1 VTSGPPL
8 PEKKPRGT
16 RTGFTT
22 GACAAAAAKAA
33 TRLLVRGEQLL
44 TEIETTLP
52 NRQVVTFALKRCET
66 NGTQA
71 TCSII
76 KDAGDDPDCT
86 HGAELTATV
95 VLRGEPGVELRG
107 GDGVAT
113 VTKPG
118 LGLELGAPAIN
129 PVPRK
134 NITDMVLEELRG
146 TAHAGAVV
154 TIAVPGGEEMAKETL
169 NARLGLIGGIS
180 ILGTTGI
187 VKPYS
192 TAAYK
197 ASVVQAI
204 DVARNRG
211 LDELVLTTGGK
222 SEAYAMKL
230 HPRLPEEAFIQ
241 VGDFIGVGVKHCARR
256 GARRAIVVGMMGK
269 LSKMANGKMQTH
281 AAGSEVNMELL
292 AELARELG
300 ALPPLQEE
308 IAKAN
313 TARHVLELCTQ
324 NGLVGITSLVCKR
337 VSDNCRAHAGGQIDV
352 QAQLVDFNGALV
364 GAYPENVSVA
374 NEVSPSKVT
383 Q

>member
-1 VTSGPPL
+1 V
-8 PEKKPRGT
+8 EAKKRGT

-33 TRLLVRGEQLL
+33 TRVLVHGQSLAD
-44 TEIETTLP
+44 IETTLP
-52 NRQVVTFALKRCET
+52 NRDRVTFVLKRCDVD
-66 NGTQA
+66 GARA

-86 HGAELTATV
+86 HGAELVATV
-95 VLRGEPGVELRG
+95 ELRAEAGVELRG

-118 LGLELGAPAIN
+118 LGLEVGGPAIN
-129 PVPRK
+129 PIPRR
-134 NITDMVLEELRG
+134 NIIEMVAEELDGRG
-146 TAHAGAVV
+146 AIV
-154 TIAVPGGEEMAKETL
+154 TIAVPGGVEMAKQTL
-169 NARLGLIGGIS
+169 NARLGLVGGIS

-204 DVARNRG
+204 DVAQNRG
-211 LDELVLTTGGK
+211 IDRLVLTTGGK
-222 SEAYAMKL
+222 SEAYAMQL
-230 HPRLPEEAFIQ
+230 YPELPEEAFIQ
-241 VGDFIGVGVKHCARR
+241 VGDFIGTGIKHCARR
-256 GARRAIVVGMMGK
+256 GVRRAIVVGMMGK

-292 AELARELG
+292 AQLAAESG
-300 ALPPLQEE
+300 ARDE
-308 IAKAN
+308 IVVEIRGAN
-313 TARHVLELCTQ
+313 TARHVLELCQ
-324 NGLVGITSLVCKR
+324 REGLTDITSRVCRR
-337 VSDNCRAHAGGQIDV
+337 VSENCRAHAGGALEV
-352 QAQLVDFNGALV
+352 HARLVDFNGALL
-364 GAYPENVSVA
+364 GEH
-374 NEVSPSKVT
+374 T